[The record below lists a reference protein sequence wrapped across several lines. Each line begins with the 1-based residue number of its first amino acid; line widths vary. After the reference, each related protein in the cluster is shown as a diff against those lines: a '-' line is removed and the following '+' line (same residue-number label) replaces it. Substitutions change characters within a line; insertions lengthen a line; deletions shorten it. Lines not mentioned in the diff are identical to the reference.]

1 MFAWCLLSSF
11 LLGQTAA
18 PPAPPPPTPVVIY
31 AVGDV
36 ALVGNAER
44 ELSGHFEDAFAKVKP
59 ILADRD
65 VAICNLEAP
74 LTRRGQAVE
83 DKEFTFRA
91 PPEALPAIKDAGFNV
106 FGLANNHMM
115 DFGAKGLEDT
125 LAALDGAGVY
135 HAGGGLN
142 LSEARRPAVVK
153 LPERQ
158 SAVAVLS
165 YAMTF
170 PEDFFAGRRKPGT
183 SPGNLEYVEEDV
195 AAATKLAP
203 IVVIACHWSEEL
215 LPTPKDYQRETA
227 HRAIAQGAALVVG
240 HHPHVLQGVE
250 FYRDGVIF
258 YSLGNFV
265 FGSYSQHCRTSII
278 ARLEFSSAGK
288 LQKVEAIPVW
298 VYNPEVN
305 FQPRPLSG
313 KEGEAVADELREISR
328 PFGTQISYDPASGR
342 ITLQPAQAR

>member
-1 MFAWCLLSSF
+1 MLTWCLLSYL
-11 LLGQTAA
+11 LLGQTP
-18 PPAPPPPTPVVIY
+18 PPAPVVIY
-31 AVGDV
+31 AVGDI

-44 ELSGHFEDAFAKVKP
+44 ELSGHFEDAFALVKP

-65 VAICNLEAP
+65 LALCNLEAP
-74 LTRRGQAVE
+74 LTRRGRAYA

-115 DFGAKGLEDT
+115 DFGPVGLKDT
-125 LAALDGAGVY
+125 LAALEGSQVYYAGAGP
-135 HAGGGLN
+135 N
-142 LSEARRPAVVK
+142 LAAARRPAVVP
-153 LPERQ
+153 LPERHS
-158 SAVAVLS
+158 SAAVLS

-170 PEDFFAGRRKPGT
+170 PEEFFAGRLKPGT
-183 SPGNLEYVEEDV
+183 SPGNIAYVEEDV
-195 AAATKLAP
+195 AAARKLAP
-203 IVVIACHWSEEL
+203 IVVVAAHWGEEL
-215 LPTPKDYQRETA
+215 LQTPKDYQRETA
-227 HRAIAQGAALVVG
+227 HLAVEQGAALVVG

-258 YSLGNFV
+258 YSLGNFA
-265 FGSYSQHCRTSII
+265 FGSYSRRCRTSII
-278 ARLEFSSAGK
+278 ARLEFSPEGK

-313 KEGEAVADELREISR
+313 PEGEAVARELRELSQ
-328 PFGTQISYDPASGR
+328 PFGTRIEYDPASGR
-342 ITLQPAQAR
+342 ITLSRPLSQ